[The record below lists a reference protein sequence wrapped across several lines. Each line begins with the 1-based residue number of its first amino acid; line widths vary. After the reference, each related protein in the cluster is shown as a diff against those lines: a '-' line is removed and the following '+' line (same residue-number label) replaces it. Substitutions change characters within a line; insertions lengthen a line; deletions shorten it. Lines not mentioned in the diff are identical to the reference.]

1 MPNISPLLLI
11 PSNVPLFVLLQ
22 TGLVGEP
29 MQLKAYVSF
38 HVEDSACLWI
48 LV

>member
-1 MPNISPLLLI
+1 MPNTPPLILI

-29 MQLKAYVSF
+29 MQLKAYGTLR
-38 HVEDSACLWI
+38 VEDPACLGM
-48 LV
+48 